1 MASGE
6 LAAKLSK
13 RRSLQG
19 EDESAALSSLQGS
32 QDFAKTWD
40 VAQELGA
47 GSGKVRASA
56 RKASALERA
65 HGSDML
71 RAGSLQASATDR
83 LMAQAAGRET
93 GSVPGPSKGGKMG
106 RQSTWKQKMQVRMIE
121 RPGDV
126 IVHKAAR
133 PAAP

>member
-56 RKASALERA
+56 RKCETSFKLPTLETPAREA
-65 HGSDML
+65 KKRLIEVYPGL
-71 RAGSLQASATDR
+71 KKSLK
-83 LMAQAAGRET
+83 
-93 GSVPGPSKGGKMG
+93 P
-106 RQSTWKQKMQVRMIE
+106 
-121 RPGDV
+121 RP
-126 IVHKAAR
+126 IT
-133 PAAP
+133 